1 MEPHTSGVPRAEGRP
16 LVLGHRGAS
25 ADAPE
30 NTLAAFK
37 LAIEQGADGVELDV
51 RRCATGEVVVFH
63 DEDAA
68 RIAGVPLRVADA
80 PLAELR
86 ALDVGTHRDPR
97 FRGER
102 IPLLEEVLAALPGA
116 FVNVE
121 LKSRGRPDVGLA
133 AAVARVLRVAGAGGR
148 AIVSSFDYRLVVAF
162 RVAAPEIPV
171 GLLVEA
177 ERPRP
182 LLTALATRLVGPA
195 AIHPDRRLVTP
206 ARARSWSARG
216 LALFV
221 WTVDDP
227 EEARRLAALGAAAI
241 ITNVPG
247 RIRRG
252 ARDVSQNSQPA
263 LSAPPH
269 EDARRKSGYSSAAG
283 FALPSRVAPPKYVT
297 SPASDTTCAVK
308 RRPPVVR

>member
-63 DEDAA
+63 DEGAA

-86 ALDVGTHRDPR
+86 ALDIGTHRDPR

-121 LKSRGRPDVGLA
+121 LKSGGRPDVGLA

-247 RIRRG
+247 RIR
-252 ARDVSQNSQPA
+252 AA
-263 LSAPPH
+263 LETSL
-269 EDARRKSGYSSAAG
+269 KT
-283 FALPSRVAPPKYVT
+283 PSRP
-297 SPASDTTCAVK
+297 
-308 RRPPVVR
+308 